1 MRASDLLQSIYRS
14 LIWRIP
20 TERKV
25 IYLTFDD
32 GPIPDVTPF
41 ILEQLKTWNAKATF
55 FCIGNNVQK
64 HQSIYDA
71 IIRAGHCIGNHTQN
85 HLNGWNTHDKIYYKN
100 ILECKKLVVAKIFR
114 PPYGKIKFSQIKL
127 LRKKFRIVM
136 WDVLSK
142 DYDSALSGEECYQ
155 RVVRQTRPGSII
167 VFHDSEKAKERLY
180 YSLPKTL
187 KYFSEKGY
195 VFESLSFL

>member
-1 MRASDLLQSIYRS
+1 MRTSDLLQSIYRS

-20 TERKV
+20 SERKV

-32 GPIPDVTPF
+32 GPIPDVTPYV
-41 ILEQLKTWNAKATF
+41 LEQLKTWNARATF

-64 HQSIYDA
+64 HREVYDA
-71 IIRAGHCIGNHTQN
+71 IIHAGHCVGNHTQN
-85 HLNGWNTHDKIYYKN
+85 HLNGWNTHDRIYYKD
-100 ILECKKLVVAKIFR
+100 ILECKELVASKIFR

-187 KYFSEKGY
+187 KYFSEQGY